1 MYPLGTRITA
11 DDADSHL
18 VALLQQT
25 WDALS
30 PEGHCT
36 VEGCYRLMRT
46 ATSGES
52 EPFTALKST
61 LRSLTRPVVAGL
73 FR

>member
-1 MYPLGTRITA
+1 MMTRIR
-11 DDADSHL
+11 
-18 VALLQQT
+18 T
-25 WDALS
+25 WLRYCNRHGPCPQSGGTLHGGRGD
-30 PEGHCT
+30 
-36 VEGCYRLMRT
+36 RLARA